1 MQARTLQALEFDQ
14 IVEVVQGL
22 ALTPL
27 GALELRQLR
36 PLTDPRGAKTALST
50 TTECVRYLDSNAPLD
65 LQATEDLEPALGAL
79 AVEGHALEPTQLH
92 AVADFLA
99 SVSRVRKAVD
109 EAAGGPYPA
118 LRTILDGCRRFD
130 REVDEIRSKIDPTEG
145 VRDDASVALKAI
157 RHRLRKESSRL
168 RSTLDSFLRR
178 SETAR
183 YLQDQVVTE
192 RNGRFVL
199 VVKAEHRRSIPGI
212 VHGSSGS
219 GASLFLEPLSTVEI
233 NNDIV
238 ALEQDEAQEVYRIL
252 LALANGLRKRAPDL
266 RTTVTAATDIDCVQA
281 RATFSG
287 LVDGV
292 EPELSVDA
300 RIDFLQARHPLL
312 IPAVRHRLGAT
323 PDTERAGPVPVDI
336 RITPPTTALVVT
348 GPNTGGK
355 TVALK
360 TAGLLVLMAQAG
372 LHIPVS
378 PGSTTTT
385 FRAVFADI
393 GDEQSIGA
401 SLSTFS
407 GHIASLVTMD
417 RLLKLPGLVLMDELG
432 AGTDPVEGG
441 ALAAAVID
449 HFRQRGALVMVTTHD
464 DTLKSYASTTPDVT
478 CAGFGFE
485 PESYAPTY
493 RLTYDS
499 PGRSLALEIAARLGM
514 DPSIIAAAKQ
524 RRSEREATL
533 AEHLAKVDHD
543 MRQLES
549 ERRELATLR
558 RHLSADRE
566 KLATRTRALG
576 AREDRARQKLSDGI
590 TVQVRAVRAEMD
602 EVVEGL
608 RANVAEL
615 EKKATARTGDGRRG
629 LSTGDMGTLRA
640 ETRVAVDEIVARTV
654 GAAELS
660 GAAVEPVEDSPATAN
675 IGTALSG
682 LPQVGDRVRVRGI
695 GVVGQ
700 VLALHDT
707 RVELEVRGKRLYV
720 PVDELC
726 APGGN
731 DRHQDRAA
739 SSQPGAGRVT
749 VQAQILDGLLPDL
762 NVIGC
767 TVDDARERVEKHLD
781 RALLQEQRHIKIIH
795 GHGTGQ
801 LRRSIADLLAHHP
814 QVDTFTLA
822 PREQGGEG
830 ATLAELKDD

>member
-1 MQARTLQALEFDQ
+1 MQARTLRALEFDR
-14 IVEVVQGL
+14 IIEVVQGL

-27 GALELRQLR
+27 GAVELRQLR
-36 PLTDPRGAKTALST
+36 PLTDPRSAKMALST
-50 TTECVRYLDSNAPLD
+50 TTECVRYLDTNAPIG
-65 LQATEDLEPALGAL
+65 LQATEDLEPALAAL
-79 AVEGHALEPTQLH
+79 AVVGHALEPPQLL
-92 AVADFLA
+92 ALADFLA
-99 SVSRVRKAVD
+99 SVGRVRKAVG

-130 REVDEIRSKIDPTEG
+130 SEVDEIRSKIDATEG
-145 VRDDASVALKAI
+145 VRDNASVALKAM
-157 RHRLRKESSRL
+157 RDRLRKQRNRL
-168 RSTLDSFLRR
+168 RSTLDSYLRGK
-178 SETAR
+178 ETAR
-183 YLQDQVVTE
+183 YLQEQVVTE

-199 VVKAEHRRSIPGI
+199 VVRTEHRNSIPGI

-252 LALANGLRKRAPDL
+252 VELANGFRRRALDL
-266 RTTVTAATDIDCVQA
+266 RTTITAATDIDVVQA
-281 RATFSG
+281 RATFSR

-292 EPELSVDA
+292 EPVLSADA
-300 RIDFLQARHPLL
+300 RVDFPQARHPLL
-312 IPAVRHRLGAT
+312 IPAVQRRLGPIENTRGSGA
-323 PDTERAGPVPVDI
+323 VPVDI

-372 LHIPVS
+372 LHVPAS
-378 PGSTTTT
+378 PGSTTAT
-385 FRAVFADI
+385 FRTVFADI
-393 GDEQSIGA
+393 GDEQSIAA

-407 GHIASLVTMD
+407 GHIANLVTMD
-417 RLLKLPGLVLMDELG
+417 RRLKLPGLVLMDELG
-432 AGTDPVEGG
+432 AGTDPIEGG

-478 CAGFGFE
+478 CAGFGFD

-493 RLTYDS
+493 RLKYDS

-514 DPSIIAAAKQ
+514 APSIIAAAKQ

-533 AEHLAKVDHD
+533 TEHLAKVDDD
-543 MRQLES
+543 MLQLES
-549 ERRELATLR
+549 ERRALATLR
-558 RHLSADRE
+558 GQLSAE
-566 KLATRTRALG
+566 QANLATAKRAVE
-576 AREDRARQKLSDGI
+576 AREDRARQRLSEGI
-590 TVQVRAVRAEMD
+590 TAQLHSVRAEMD

-608 RANVAEL
+608 RAKVAGL
-615 EKKATARTGDGRRG
+615 EKTAAARMGDGRRG
-629 LSTGDMGTLRA
+629 LSTGDTGTLRA
-640 ETRVAVDEIVARTV
+640 KTRVAVDEIVARTRA
-654 GAAELS
+654 AAELTSAAEEPIEAFSAAADTS
-660 GAAVEPVEDSPATAN
+660 GALS
-675 IGTALSG
+675 AL
-682 LPQVGDRVRVRGI
+682 PHIGDRVRVRTL

-707 RVELEVRGKRLYV
+707 RIELEVRGKRLSV
-720 PVDELC
+720 PVSDLC
-726 APGGN
+726 TPDKD
-731 DRHQDRAA
+731 DRHPHQTPSPR
-739 SSQPGAGRVT
+739 PGRGRVT
-749 VQAQILDGLLPDL
+749 IQAQTGDGPLPDL

-767 TVDDARERVEKHLD
+767 TVDEASDRVEKYLD
-781 RALLQEQRHIKIIH
+781 RALLQEQRHLKIIH

-801 LRRSIADLLAHHP
+801 LRRSIAGLLEQHP

-822 PREQGGEG
+822 PREQGGGG
-830 ATLAELKDD
+830 ATLVELKA

>member
-1 MQARTLQALEFDQ
+1 MEARTLQALEFDQ

-27 GALELRQLR
+27 GAAELRQLR
-36 PLTDPRGAKTALST
+36 PLTDPSSAQTALST
-50 TTECVRYLDSNAPLD
+50 TTECVRYLDTNAPLD
-65 LQATEDLEPALGAL
+65 LQATEDLEPALAAL
-79 AVEGHALEPTQLH
+79 AVEGHALEPTQLL
-92 AVADFLA
+92 ALADFLA
-99 SVSRVRKAVD
+99 SVGRVRKAVD
-109 EAAGGPYPA
+109 GAAGGPYPA
-118 LRTILDGCRRFD
+118 LRTILASCHRFD
-130 REVDEIRSKIDPTEG
+130 NEVDEIRSKIDPTDG
-145 VRDDASVALKAI
+145 VRDDASVTLKGI
-157 RHRLRKESSRL
+157 RDRVRKQRNRL
-168 RSTLDSFLRR
+168 RSTLDSFLRG

-183 YLQDQVVTE
+183 YLQEQVVTE

-199 VVKAEHRRSIPGI
+199 VVRAEHRRSIPGI

-219 GASLFLEPLSTVEI
+219 GASLFLEPLDTVEI

-252 LALANGLRKRAPDL
+252 IALANALRKRAHDL
-266 RTTVTAATDIDCVQA
+266 RTTITAATDIDAIQA
-281 RATFSG
+281 RATFSR

-292 EPELSVDA
+292 APELSEDA
-300 RIDFLQARHPLL
+300 HIEFLQARHPLL

-323 PDTERAGPVPVDI
+323 PGTQRSGPVPVDI
-336 RITPPTTALVVT
+336 RITPPTTALIVT

-372 LHIPVS
+372 LHIPAS
-378 PGSTTTT
+378 PGSTTAT
-385 FRAVFADI
+385 FRTVFADI

-407 GHIASLVTMD
+407 GHIASLVAMD
-417 RLLKLPGLVLMDELG
+417 RLLRLPGLVLMDELG
-432 AGTDPVEGG
+432 AGTDPIEGG

-449 HFRQRGALVMVTTHD
+449 HFRLRGALVMVTTHD
-464 DTLKSYASTTPDVT
+464 DTLKSYASTTPNVT

-493 RLTYDS
+493 RLTYGS

-514 DPSIIAAAKQ
+514 EPSIIAAAKQ
-524 RRSEREATL
+524 RRSAREATL
-533 AEHLAKVDHD
+533 AEHLAKVDDD
-543 MRQLES
+543 MRRLES
-549 ERRELATLR
+549 ERRELATSR
-558 RHLSADRE
+558 RQLSAERE
-566 KLATRTRALG
+566 KVASRTRAVR
-576 AREDRARQKLSDGI
+576 AREDRARQRLSDGVA
-590 TVQVRAVRAEMD
+590 VQLRAVRAEMD

-608 RANVAEL
+608 RAKVAAL
-615 EKKATARTGDGRRG
+615 EQTAATRTGDGRRG
-629 LSTGDMGTLRA
+629 LSTGDTGNLRA
-640 ETRVAVDEIVARTV
+640 ETRVAVDEIVARTL
-654 GAAELS
+654 GAATLS
-660 GAAVEPVEDSPATAN
+660 GAASESIEDSPATAD
-675 IGTALSG
+675 IGRALSG
-682 LPQVGDRVRVRGI
+682 LPQVGDRVRVKAI

-700 VLALHDT
+700 VMALHDR
-707 RVELEVRGKRLYV
+707 RVELEVRGKRLSV
-720 PVDELC
+720 PVNDLC
-726 APGGN
+726 APGEE
-731 DRHQDRAA
+731 DRSA
-739 SSQPGAGRVT
+739 SSQAGSGRVT
-749 VQAQILDGLLPDL
+749 VQAQTSDGLLPDL

-767 TVDDARERVEKHLD
+767 TVDDARERVEKYLD

-801 LRRSIADLLAHHP
+801 LRRSIADLLQHHP

>member
-1 MQARTLQALEFDQ
+1 MLARTLQALEFDR

-27 GALELRQLR
+27 GANELRQLR
-36 PLTDPRGAKTALST
+36 PLTDPTRASTALST
-50 TTECVRYLDSNAPLD
+50 TTECVRYLDTNPPLD
-65 LQATEDLEPALGAL
+65 LQATEDLEPALAAL
-79 AVEGHALEPTQLH
+79 AVEGHGLEPAQLL
-92 AVADFLA
+92 ALADFLA
-99 SVSRVRKAVD
+99 SVGRLRTAVS
-109 EAAGGPYPA
+109 EATGGPFPA

-145 VRDDASVALKAI
+145 VRDDASVTLRAM
-157 RHRLRKESSRL
+157 RDRLRKQQNRL
-168 RSTLDSFLRR
+168 RSTLDSFLRGKD
-178 SETAR
+178 TAR
-183 YLQDQVVTE
+183 YLQEQVVTE

-238 ALEQDEAQEVYRIL
+238 ALEQDEAQEVHRIL
-252 LALANGLRKRAPDL
+252 VTLADALRKRALDL
-266 RTTVTAATDIDCVQA
+266 RTTITAATDIDSLQA
-281 RATFSG
+281 RATFSR

-292 EPELSVDA
+292 EPQLSADA
-300 RIDFLQARHPLL
+300 RVDFLQARHPLL
-312 IPAVRHRLGAT
+312 IPAVRHRLGPT
-323 PDTERAGPVPVDI
+323 LETRSSGPVPVDI

-372 LHIPVS
+372 LHIPAG

-385 FRAVFADI
+385 FRSVFADI

-407 GHIASLVTMD
+407 GHVANLITMD
-417 RLLKLPGLVLMDELG
+417 RRLTLPGLVLMDELG

-449 HFRQRGALVMVTTHD
+449 HFRLRGALVMVTTHD
-464 DTLKSYASTTPDVT
+464 DTLKSYASTTPGVT

-514 DPSIIAAAKQ
+514 QPSIIAAAK
-524 RRSEREATL
+524 RRQSEREATL
-533 AEHLAKVDHD
+533 AEHLAKVDDD

-549 ERRELATLR
+549 ERRALASLRGQLSAEQSRLATKT
-558 RHLSADRE
+558 RE
-566 KLATRTRALG
+566 VE
-576 AREDRARQKLSDGI
+576 AREGRARQKLSDGI
-590 TVQVRAVRAEMD
+590 AVQLRTVRAEMD

-608 RANVAEL
+608 RAKVAKL
-615 EKKATARTGDGRRG
+615 EKAAKARTREGRRA
-629 LSTGDMGTLRA
+629 LSTGDTGTLKAGARL
-640 ETRVAVDEIVARTV
+640 VVNEIVTRTQ
-654 GAAELS
+654 AA
-660 GAAVEPVEDSPATAN
+660 AAVSGEGTDPAGAFSVPADT
-675 IGTALSG
+675 GVPLQG
-682 LPQVGDRVRVRGI
+682 LPQVGDRVRVRAL
-695 GVVGQ
+695 GVVGK
-700 VLALHDT
+700 VLAVHGT
-707 RVELEVRGKRLYV
+707 RIELEVRGKRLYV
-720 PVDELC
+720 PVDELSH
-726 APGGN
+726 PGED
-731 DRHQDRAA
+731 DRHPDRTI
-739 SSQPGAGRVT
+739 SPRPERGRVT
-749 VQAQILDGLLPDL
+749 VHAQTVDGPLPDL

-767 TVDDARERVEKHLD
+767 SVDDARERVEKYLD
-781 RALLQEQRHIKIIH
+781 RALLQEQPHVKIIH

-801 LRRSIADLLAHHP
+801 LRRSIAKLLEHHP
-814 QVDTFTLA
+814 QVDTFALA

-830 ATLAELKDD
+830 ATLVELKA

>member
-27 GALELRQLR
+27 GAVELRQLR
-36 PLTDPRGAKTALST
+36 PLTDPRSAKKALST
-50 TTECVRYLDSNAPLD
+50 TTECVRYLDTNAPLD
-65 LQATEDLEPALGAL
+65 LQANEDLEPALAAL
-79 AVEGHALEPTQLH
+79 AVEGHALEPTQLL
-92 AVADFLA
+92 ALADFLA

-118 LRTILDGCRRFD
+118 LRTILDGCRPFD
-130 REVDEIRSKIDPTEG
+130 SEVDEIRSKIDPTEG
-145 VRDDASVALKAI
+145 VRDDASVTLKGM
-157 RHRLRKESSRL
+157 RDRLRKQRTRL
-168 RSTLDSFLRR
+168 RSTLDSFLRG

-183 YLQDQVVTE
+183 YLQEQVVTE

-238 ALEQDEAQEVYRIL
+238 ALEQDEAQEVFRIL
-252 LALANGLRKRAPDL
+252 IALANGLRKRALDL
-266 RTTVTAATDIDCVQA
+266 RTTITAATDIDSVQA
-281 RATFSG
+281 RATFSR

-292 EPELSVDA
+292 EPELSADT
-300 RIDFLQARHPLL
+300 RIDFRHARHPLL
-312 IPAVRHRLGAT
+312 IPAVRHRLGVT
-323 PDTERAGPVPVDI
+323 PDPQRSGPVPVDI

-372 LHIPVS
+372 LHIPAS

-385 FRAVFADI
+385 FRTVFADI
-393 GDEQSIGA
+393 GDDQSIGA

-407 GHIASLVTMD
+407 GHIASLVAMD

-514 DPSIIAAAKQ
+514 EPSIIAAAKQ

-533 AEHLAKVDHD
+533 AEHLAKVDDD

-558 RHLSADRE
+558 RQLTAERE
-566 KLATRTRALG
+566 KLATRTRAVG
-576 AREDRARQKLSDGI
+576 AREDRARQRLSDGV
-590 TVQVRAVRAEMD
+590 TVQLRAVRAEMD

-608 RANVAEL
+608 RAKVAAL
-615 EKKATARTGDGRRG
+615 EKKAAARTGDRRRG
-629 LSTGDMGTLRA
+629 LSTGDTGTLRA
-640 ETRVAVDEIVARTV
+640 ETRVAVDEIVTRTL
-654 GAAELS
+654 GAAKLS
-660 GAAVEPVEDSPATAN
+660 GAPAEPIEDFPATAD
-675 IGTALSG
+675 IGTALSEP
-682 LPQVGDRVRVRGI
+682 PQVGDRVRVRAI

-700 VLALHDT
+700 VLALLDT
-707 RVELEVRGKRLYV
+707 RVELEVRGKRLSV
-720 PVDELC
+720 PVNELC
-726 APGGN
+726 APGEE
-731 DRHQDRAA
+731 DRDRAA
-739 SSQPGAGRVT
+739 SSQPGGGRVT
-749 VQAQILDGLLPDL
+749 VQAQTLDGLLPDL

-767 TVDDARERVEKHLD
+767 TVDDARERVEKYLD

-801 LRRSIADLLAHHP
+801 LRRSIADLLEHHP
-814 QVDTFTLA
+814 QVDTFALA

-830 ATLAELKDD
+830 ATLAELKD

>member
-27 GALELRQLR
+27 GAVELRQLR
-36 PLTDPRGAKTALST
+36 PLTDPRNAKKALST
-50 TTECVRYLDSNAPLD
+50 TTECVRYLDTNAPLD
-65 LQATEDLEPALGAL
+65 LQATEDLEPALAAL
-79 AVEGHALEPTQLH
+79 AVEGHALEPTQLL
-92 AVADFLA
+92 ALADFLA

-130 REVDEIRSKIDPTEG
+130 SEVDEIRSKIDPTEG
-145 VRDDASVALKAI
+145 VRDDASVTLKGM
-157 RHRLRKESSRL
+157 RDRLRKQRTRL
-168 RSTLDSFLRR
+168 RSTLDSFLRG

-183 YLQDQVVTE
+183 YLQEQVVTE

-212 VHGSSGS
+212 VHGNSGS

-238 ALEQDEAQEVYRIL
+238 ALEQDEAQEVFRIL
-252 LALANGLRKRAPDL
+252 IALANGLRKRALDL
-266 RTTVTAATDIDCVQA
+266 RTTITAATDIDSVQA
-281 RATFSG
+281 RATFSR

-292 EPELSVDA
+292 EPELSADA
-300 RIDFLQARHPLL
+300 RIDFRHARHPLL

-323 PDTERAGPVPVDI
+323 PDPQRSGPVPVDI

-372 LHIPVS
+372 LHIPAS

-385 FRAVFADI
+385 FRTVFADI

-407 GHIASLVTMD
+407 GHIASLVAMD

-514 DPSIIAAAKQ
+514 EPSIIAAAKQ

-533 AEHLAKVDHD
+533 AEHLAKVDDD

-558 RHLSADRE
+558 RQLTAERE
-566 KLATRTRALG
+566 KLATRTRAVG
-576 AREDRARQKLSDGI
+576 AREDRARQRLSDGV
-590 TVQVRAVRAEMD
+590 TVQLRAVRAEMD

-608 RANVAEL
+608 RAKVAAL
-615 EKKATARTGDGRRG
+615 EKKAAARTGDRRRG
-629 LSTGDMGTLRA
+629 LSTGDTGTLRA
-640 ETRVAVDEIVARTV
+640 ETRVAVDEIVTRTL
-654 GAAELS
+654 GAAKLS
-660 GAAVEPVEDSPATAN
+660 GPPAEPIEDFPATAD
-675 IGTALSG
+675 IGTALSEP
-682 LPQVGDRVRVRGI
+682 PQVGDRVRVRAI

-700 VLALHDT
+700 VLALLDT
-707 RVELEVRGKRLYV
+707 RVELEVRGKRLSV
-720 PVDELC
+720 PVNELC
-726 APGGN
+726 TPGEE
-731 DRHQDRAA
+731 DRDRAA
-739 SSQPGAGRVT
+739 SSQPGGGRVT
-749 VQAQILDGLLPDL
+749 VQAQTLDGLLPDL

-767 TVDDARERVEKHLD
+767 TVDDARERVEKYLD

-801 LRRSIADLLAHHP
+801 LRRSIADLLEHHP
-814 QVDTFTLA
+814 QVDTFALA

-830 ATLAELKDD
+830 ATLAELKD

>member
-1 MQARTLQALEFDQ
+1 M
-14 IVEVVQGL
+14 
-22 ALTPL
+22 
-27 GALELRQLR
+27 
-36 PLTDPRGAKTALST
+36 
-50 TTECVRYLDSNAPLD
+50 
-65 LQATEDLEPALGAL
+65 
-79 AVEGHALEPTQLH
+79 
-92 AVADFLA
+92 
-99 SVSRVRKAVD
+99 RKAVD
-109 EAAGGPYPA
+109 EAAGGPYSA

-130 REVDEIRSKIDPTEG
+130 SEVDEIRSKIDPTEG
-145 VRDDASVALKAI
+145 VRDDASVTLKGM
-157 RHRLRKESSRL
+157 RDRLRKQRTRL
-168 RSTLDSFLRR
+168 RSTLDSFLRG

-183 YLQDQVVTE
+183 YLQEQVVTE

-212 VHGSSGS
+212 VHGNSGS

-238 ALEQDEAQEVYRIL
+238 ALEQDEAQEVFRIL
-252 LALANGLRKRAPDL
+252 IALANGLRKRALDL
-266 RTTVTAATDIDCVQA
+266 RTTITAATDIDSVQA
-281 RATFSG
+281 RATFSR

-292 EPELSVDA
+292 EPELSADA
-300 RIDFLQARHPLL
+300 RIDFRHARHPLL

-323 PDTERAGPVPVDI
+323 PDPQRSGPVPVDI

-372 LHIPVS
+372 LHIPAS

-385 FRAVFADI
+385 FRTVFADI

-407 GHIASLVTMD
+407 GHIASLVAMD

-514 DPSIIAAAKQ
+514 EPSIIAAAKQ

-533 AEHLAKVDHD
+533 AEHLAKVDDD

-558 RHLSADRE
+558 RQLTAERE
-566 KLATRTRALG
+566 KLATRTRAVG
-576 AREDRARQKLSDGI
+576 AREDRARQRLSDGV
-590 TVQVRAVRAEMD
+590 TVQLRAVRAEMD

-608 RANVAEL
+608 RAKVAAL
-615 EKKATARTGDGRRG
+615 EKKAAARTGDRRRG
-629 LSTGDMGTLRA
+629 LSTGDTGTLRA
-640 ETRVAVDEIVARTV
+640 ETRVAVDEIVTRTL
-654 GAAELS
+654 GAAKLS
-660 GAAVEPVEDSPATAN
+660 GAPAEPIEDFPATAD
-675 IGTALSG
+675 IGTALSEP
-682 LPQVGDRVRVRGI
+682 PQVGDRVRVRAI

-700 VLALHDT
+700 VLALLDT
-707 RVELEVRGKRLYV
+707 RVELEVRGKRLSV
-720 PVDELC
+720 PVNELC
-726 APGGN
+726 TPGEE
-731 DRHQDRAA
+731 DRDRAA
-739 SSQPGAGRVT
+739 SSQPGGGRVT
-749 VQAQILDGLLPDL
+749 VQAQTLDGLLPDL

-767 TVDDARERVEKHLD
+767 TVDDARERVEKYLD

-801 LRRSIADLLAHHP
+801 LRRSIADLLEHHP
-814 QVDTFTLA
+814 QVDTFALA

-830 ATLAELKDD
+830 ATLAELKD